1 MSRPSRI
8 ALCVVAAALE
18 VLSLRGHTT
27 AALTTSTGEP
37 GGFVAMAPGSGELVV
52 VSRELDE
59 PLSSAE
65 YQCYLQ
71 RDDQRSFIG
80 NMHQVS
86 DELWFWA
93 GAVTDPPDAGL
104 PGDEFLVILQ
114 GSTEPTLSGEFGV

>member
-1 MSRPSRI
+1 M
-8 ALCVVAAALE
+8 VAAALE

-37 GGFVAMAPGSGELVV
+37 GGFVAMSPGSGDLVV
-52 VSRELDE
+52 LSDALE
-59 PLSSAE
+59 PPLGGAE
-65 YQCYLQ
+65 YECYLQ
-71 RDDQRSFIG
+71 RDDERSFIG
-80 NMHQVS
+80 NMHQAS

-93 GAVTDPPDAGL
+93 GGVAEPPDAGL